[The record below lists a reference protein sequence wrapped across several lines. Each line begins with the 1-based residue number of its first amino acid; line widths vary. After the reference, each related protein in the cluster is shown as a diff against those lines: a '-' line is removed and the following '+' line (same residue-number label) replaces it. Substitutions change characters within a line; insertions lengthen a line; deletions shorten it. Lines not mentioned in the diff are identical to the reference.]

1 MGSDT
6 SETRSVI
13 ARQAIEWFVRNR
25 DGLTPAERA
34 AFRDW
39 LMCSPQHV
47 EEYLKTAA
55 MSRNLQEAIGGYS
68 VPAEALLEQ
77 AGSVVWLH
85 DRDRGA
91 TVEPRRVEPRS
102 VESCNADPALA
113 SSPAVPS
120 RRYRLGRPAAA
131 VAAIAAMAALVLLA
145 ASILAGVAYYERD
158 GERFGLPK
166 EFVTGRGEQRSW
178 LLPDGTSLN
187 LNSDSDVVVHYNRR
201 ERLVEMRRG
210 QALFRVAHEA
220 TRRFRVSAGETG
232 VIAVGTQFDVWRKPT
247 STLVTVVEGNVAVFT
262 GEAPPSTAAATLPS
276 QAVAVGAGQQLQV
289 DDHSKPSSPLGANVQ
304 MTVAWVQHQIAFDQR
319 PLGDVAAEF
328 NRYGSVPIIVESER
342 LRAVEISGIFS
353 EYDTESFVAFIS
365 RLDHVTIERSPHEI
379 RVVDKLKRR

>member
-1 MGSDT
+1 MGSET
-6 SETRSVI
+6 SDTRSVI

-25 DGLTPAERA
+25 DGLAAAERA
-34 AFRDW
+34 AFRHW
-39 LMCSPQHV
+39 LMSSPQHV

-55 MSRNLQEAIGGYS
+55 MSRNLQEAISGYS
-68 VPAEALLEQ
+68 VPAEALVGQ
-77 AGSVVWLH
+77 ASGAGGPAGDSGSVVWLS
-85 DRDRGA
+85 D
-91 TVEPRRVEPRS
+91 RRV
-102 VESCNADPALA
+102 AMDPPAERGSRARQAWLA
-113 SSPAVPS
+113 
-120 RRYRLGRPAAA
+120 RPAAA
-131 VAAIAAMAALVLLA
+131 VAAMGALVLLA

-166 EFVTGRGEQRSW
+166 EFVTAHGEQRSW

-187 LNSDSDVVVHYNRR
+187 LNSDSDVIVHYNRR

-220 TRRFRVSAGETG
+220 ARRFRVSAGETG
-232 VIAVGTQFDVWRKPT
+232 VIAVGTQFDVWRKPN

-262 GEAPPSTAAATLPS
+262 GEAPPSTATATLPS

-289 DDHSKPSSPLGANVQ
+289 DDHSKPASPLGANVQ
-304 MTVAWVQHQIAFDQR
+304 LTVAWVQHQIAFDQR

-328 NRYGSVPIIVESER
+328 NRYGSLPIVVESER

-353 EYDTESFVAFIS
+353 EYDTDSFVAFIS
-365 RLDHVTIERSPHEI
+365 RLDHVAVERTPTEI
-379 RVVDKLKRR
+379 RIIDRLKRR

>member
-6 SETRSVI
+6 FDTRSVI

-25 DGLTPAERA
+25 DGISTAERA
-34 AFRDW
+34 AFRGW

-55 MSRNLQEAIGGYS
+55 MSRNLQEAIDGYR
-68 VPAEALLEQ
+68 VPPEALAEQ
-77 AGSVVWLH
+77 SSSTASSVISSTGVEGGSVVWL
-85 DRDRGA
+85 RDRRMVVDPPGGA
-91 TVEPRRVEPRS
+91 EP
-102 VESCNADPALA
+102 
-113 SSPAVPS
+113 SPAPAGLWK
-120 RRYRLGRPAAA
+120 RLTRPAAA
-131 VAAIAAMAALVLLA
+131 VAAVLAVAALALLA

-166 EFVTGRGEQRSW
+166 EFVTGHAEQRSW

-187 LNSDSDVVVHYNRR
+187 LNSDSDVVVHYNGH

-220 TRRFRVSAGETG
+220 ARRFRVSAGETG

-289 DDHSKPSSPLGANVQ
+289 EDHSKPSSPLGANVQ
-304 MTVAWVQHQIAFDQR
+304 LTVAWVQHQIAFDQR

-328 NRYGSVPIIVESER
+328 NRYGSVPIVVDSER
-342 LRAVEISGIFS
+342 LRALEISGIFS

-365 RLDHVTIERSPHEI
+365 RLDHVSIERSPHAI
-379 RVVDKLKRR
+379 RVVDQLKSR

>member
-25 DGLTPAERA
+25 DGLEPAERA
-34 AFRDW
+34 TFRDW

-68 VPAEALLEQ
+68 VPAEAFLEQ
-77 AGSVVWLH
+77 TGGSTGSVVWLH

-91 TVEPRRVEPRS
+91 AGEPRNLEPRS
-102 VESCNADPALA
+102 PELRLADPA
-113 SSPAVPS
+113 PALPTPPA
-120 RRYRLGRPAAA
+120 RPATTM
-131 VAAIAAMAALVLLA
+131 AAIAAMAALVLLA
-145 ASILAGVAYYERD
+145 VSILAGVAYYERD

-166 EFVTGRGEQRSW
+166 EFITGHGEQRSW

-220 TRRFRVSAGETG
+220 ERRFRVSAGETG

-289 DDHSKPSSPLGANVQ
+289 DDHSRPASPMGANVQ

-328 NRYGSVPIIVESER
+328 NRYGSVPIVVESER
-342 LRAVEISGIFS
+342 LRSVAISGIFS

-365 RLDHVTIERSPHEI
+365 RLDHVAIERSPHEI

>member
-6 SETRSVI
+6 SDTRSVI

-25 DGLTPAERA
+25 DGLSAAERA
-34 AFRDW
+34 AFRNW

-77 AGSVVWLH
+77 TGGSAGSVVWLH

-91 TVEPRRVEPRS
+91 TVEPRTV
-102 VESCNADPALA
+102 DPALA
-113 SSPAVPS
+113 PAP
-120 RRYRLGRPAAA
+120 RKYRLGRPAAA
-131 VAAIAAMAALVLLA
+131 MVAIAAMAALVVVA
-145 ASILAGVAYYERD
+145 ASILAGIAYYERD

-166 EFVTGRGEQRSW
+166 EFVTGHGEQRSW
-178 LLPDGTSLN
+178 LLPDGTSLS
-187 LNSDSDVVVHYNRR
+187 LNSDSDVVVHYNRG

-220 TRRFRVSAGETG
+220 ARRFRVSAGETG

-289 DDHSKPSSPLGANVQ
+289 DDHSRPASPMGANVQ

-328 NRYGSVPIIVESER
+328 NRYGSVPIVVESER

-365 RLDHVTIERSPHEI
+365 RLDHVAIERSPHEI

>member
-1 MGSDT
+1 MGPDT
-6 SETRSVI
+6 SDTRSVI

-25 DGLTPAERA
+25 DGLTATERT
-34 AFRDW
+34 AFRNW

-55 MSRNLQEAIGGYS
+55 TSRNLQDAISGYS
-68 VPAEALLEQ
+68 VPLEALVEN
-77 AGSVVWLH
+77 GSVVWL
-85 DRDRGA
+85 RDRRTG
-91 TVEPRRVEPRS
+91 VELQGS
-102 VESCNADPALA
+102 VDLAMAAPAA
-113 SSPAVPS
+113 QAMPTAPSVPGQS
-120 RRYRLGRPAAA
+120 VQRAKLPRPAAA
-131 VAAIAAMAALVLLA
+131 MAAVAAVAVVALLA
-145 ASILAGVAYYERD
+145 AAILAGVAYYERD

-166 EFVTGRGEQRSW
+166 EFVTAHGEQRSW

-187 LNSDSDVVVHYNRR
+187 LNSDSDVVVHFNRY

-210 QALFRVAHEA
+210 QALFRVAHESA
-220 TRRFRVSAGETG
+220 RRFRVSAGETG
-232 VIAVGTQFDVWRKPT
+232 VIAVGTQFDVWRKPN

-262 GEAPPSTAAATLPS
+262 GEAPPSTAVAALPS
-276 QAVAVGAGQQLQV
+276 QAVAVAAGQQLQV
-289 DDHSKPSSPLGANVQ
+289 DDHSRPSSPLGANVQ

-328 NRYGSVPIIVESER
+328 NRYGSVPIVVESER

-365 RLDHVTIERSPHEI
+365 RLDHVAIERTPHEI

>member
-1 MGSDT
+1 M
-6 SETRSVI
+6 
-13 ARQAIEWFVRNR
+13 
-25 DGLTPAERA
+25 
-34 AFRDW
+34 
-39 LMCSPQHV
+39 
-47 EEYLKTAA
+47 
-55 MSRNLQEAIGGYS
+55 
-68 VPAEALLEQ
+68 
-77 AGSVVWLH
+77 
-85 DRDRGA
+85 
-91 TVEPRRVEPRS
+91 
-102 VESCNADPALA
+102 
-113 SSPAVPS
+113 
-120 RRYRLGRPAAA
+120 
-131 VAAIAAMAALVLLA
+131 AAIAAMAALVLLA
-145 ASILAGVAYYERD
+145 VSILAGVAYYERD

-166 EFVTGRGEQRSW
+166 EFITGHGEQRSW

-220 TRRFRVSAGETG
+220 ERRFRVSAGETG

-289 DDHSKPSSPLGANVQ
+289 DDHSRPASPMGANVQ

-328 NRYGSVPIIVESER
+328 NRYGSVPIVVESER
-342 LRAVEISGIFS
+342 LRSVAIIGIFS

-365 RLDHVTIERSPHEI
+365 RLDHVAIERSPHEI